1 MSLQSCSLCAPELSS
16 EQGTLSTVKAEIGV
30 INFRDQNISVFMHF
44 LKGNHGNI
52 PFFQQVK
59 NLLKLKVQDALVF
72 PVGSFVALEPKGEE
86 AAAQPSRRKCSG
98 KWGKCLSALR
108 F

>member
-72 PVGSFVALEPKGEE
+72 PVGSLWLWSPKEKRQQHNPPEENVLANGEN
-86 AAAQPSRRKCSG
+86 AS
-98 KWGKCLSALR
+98 LL
-108 F
+108 

>member
-16 EQGTLSTVKAEIGV
+16 EQGTLSTVKAEIAV

-72 PVGSFVALEPKGEE
+72 PVGSLWLWSPKEQRQQHNPPEENVLANGEN
-86 AAAQPSRRKCSG
+86 AS
-98 KWGKCLSALR
+98 LL
-108 F
+108 